1 MVWKK
6 VFHGVGKFYGATG
19 LRGGGCGGYWRRW
32 VMAWWRAGWGGGGGP
47 GEVEVAHPVAEVAG
61 EGGGGGDGLAGVGV
75 GEA

>member
-19 LRGGGCGGYWRRW
+19 LRGGERSGGL
-32 VMAWWRAGWGGGGGP
+32 

-61 EGGGGGDGLAGVGV
+61 EGAGGGDGLAGVGV